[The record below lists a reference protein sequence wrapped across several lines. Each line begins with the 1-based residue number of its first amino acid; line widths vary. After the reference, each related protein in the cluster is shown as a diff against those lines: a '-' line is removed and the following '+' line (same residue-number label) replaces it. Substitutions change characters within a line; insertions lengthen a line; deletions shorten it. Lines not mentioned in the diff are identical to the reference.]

1 VKFSLAEEIAI
12 AYHCPSYCR
21 YLSALKR
28 KKIGPQKR

>member
-1 VKFSLAEEIAI
+1 LAEEIAI
-12 AYHCPSYCR
+12 ASLSVADISSCR